1 MRMQGMLKYVM
12 MVGVMCMAWAVGSA
26 TPPAGTEPADTPIE
40 TKVSLITI
48 YPGSEVYELYGHTE
62 LRVRNGDSDMFYNY
76 GLFDFFVPGFA
87 MHFIAG
93 QTDYVCGAFPYDLA
107 LSGYAGRKV
116 VEQELALTPQEAA
129 NVRDYLRNNVL
140 PENATYR
147 YKFLSNN
154 CATRPRDI
162 IEKALGG
169 RLHYTSQASRSTY
182 RDMLRGYNANYAWEE
197 FGIDLALGS
206 SIDTLVTLR
215 QEMFS
220 PMKLMQHMTGAT
232 VDRDGVQVP
241 LVSATRVLVEGSDKG
256 LVKDPT
262 PFILSPL
269 FFALLLLIITLLITR
284 YDVRRGK
291 ASRWYDVLLYTL
303 YGLWGI
309 VLFFLIFI
317 STHEATSPNFNGLW
331 LHPFYLLIPL
341 LMWFKRC
348 RKFVH
353 GVHRTIVLVLIF
365 TLLAWPLL
373 PQVANVAFFPLM
385 VAPLVRS
392 IGNLLIARKQAR
404 RGK

>member
-1 MRMQGMLKYVM
+1 MQGMMKYAMAVM
-12 MVGVMCMAWAVGSA
+12 AVCMAWAVSGAMPA
-26 TPPAGTEPADTPIE
+26 TDSVSPAPGEI
-40 TKVSLITI
+40 KVSLITI

-62 LRVRNGDSDMFYNY
+62 LRVRDGVNDVFYNY
-76 GLFDFFVPGFA
+76 GLFDFFAPGFA
-87 MHFIAG
+87 MHFVAG
-93 QTDYVCGAFPYDLA
+93 QTDYLCGAIPPDLA

-116 VEQELALTPQEAA
+116 VEQELALTSKEAA
-129 NVRDYLRNNVL
+129 YVRDYLRNNAL

-169 RLHYTSQASRSTY
+169 RLHYTGNASHSTF
-182 RDMLRGYNANYAWEE
+182 RDMMRNYNANYAWDE

-206 SIDTLVTLR
+206 GIDTVVTLR

-232 VDRDGVQVP
+232 VDRDGVKVP
-241 LVSATRVLVEGSDKG
+241 LVSASRVLVDGDEKG

-262 PFILSPL
+262 PFVLSPL
-269 FFALLLLIITLLITR
+269 FFALVLLIITLLITR

-303 YGLWGI
+303 YGLWGV

-317 STHEATSPNFNGLW
+317 STHEATSPNYNALW

-341 LMWFKRC
+341 LMWWKRC

-385 VAPLVRS
+385 VTPLVRS
-392 IGNLLIARKQAR
+392 VGNLLIARKQAR
-404 RGK
+404 RGTAR

>member
-1 MRMQGMLKYVM
+1 MLKYVM

-62 LRVRNGDSDMFYNY
+62 LRVRNGQSDMFYNY

-93 QTDYVCGAFPYDLA
+93 QTDYMCGAFPPDLA

-182 RDMLRGYNANYAWEE
+182 RDMLRGYNANYAWEQ

-206 SIDTLVTLR
+206 GIDTVVTLR

-220 PMKLMQHMTGAT
+220 PMKLMQHMGAAT
-232 VDRDGVQVP
+232 VDRDGVRVP
-241 LVSATRVLVEGSDKG
+241 LVTATRVLIDGDNKG

-262 PFILSPL
+262 PFFLTPL
-269 FFALLLLIITLLITR
+269 FFALLLLVVTLLITR
-284 YDVRRGK
+284 RDVRRAK
-291 ASRWYDVLLYTL
+291 ASRWFDVLLYTL
-303 YGLWGI
+303 YGLWGA
-309 VLFFLIFI
+309 VLFYLIFV

-353 GVHRTIVLVLIF
+353 AVHRTIVLVLIF

-392 IGNLLIARKQAR
+392 IGNLLVARKQAR

>member
-1 MRMQGMLKYVM
+1 MKYAILALVA
-12 MVGVMCMAWAVGSA
+12 CLAWAVSGA
-26 TPPAGTEPADTPIE
+26 TMPADTVTGTQPAE

-62 LRVRNGDSDMFYNY
+62 LRVRTAESDMFYNY
-76 GLFDFFVPGFA
+76 GLFDFTAPGFTA
-87 MHFIAG
+87 RFIAG
-93 QTDYVCGAFPYDLA
+93 ETDYLCGAIPPDLA

-116 VEQELALTPQEAA
+116 VEQELALTPKEAA
-129 NVRDYLRNNVL
+129 AIRDYLRNNAL
-140 PENATYR
+140 PANATYR

-162 IEKALGG
+162 IEMALGK
-169 RLHYTSQASRSTY
+169 RLHYSDAASRMTF
-182 RDMLRGYNANYAWEE
+182 RDMMSDYNANYAWEQ

-206 SIDTLVTLR
+206 GIDTVVTLR

-220 PMKLMQHMTGAT
+220 PMKLMQHMGAAT
-232 VDRDGVQVP
+232 VDRDGVRVP
-241 LVSATRVLVEGSDKG
+241 LVTATRVLIDGDNKG

-262 PFILSPL
+262 PFFLTPL
-269 FFALLLLIITLLITR
+269 FFALLLFVVTLLITR
-284 YDVRRGK
+284 RDVRRAK
-291 ASRWYDVLLYTL
+291 ASRWFDVLLYTL
-303 YGLWGI
+303 YGLWGA
-309 VLFFLIFI
+309 VLFYLIFV
-317 STHEATSPNFNGLW
+317 STHEATSPNYNGLW

-353 GVHRTIVLVLIF
+353 GLHRTIVLVLIF

-385 VAPLVRS
+385 LTPLVRS
-392 IGNLLIARKQAR
+392 VGNLLVARKQAR
-404 RGK
+404 RGDNKR

>member
-1 MRMQGMLKYVM
+1 MQGMLKYM
-12 MVGVMCMAWAVGSA
+12 ILMVVMCMAWAVGGA
-26 TPPAGTEPADTPIE
+26 TPPAGTEPTDTPIE

-93 QTDYVCGAFPYDLA
+93 ETDYLCGAIPPDLA

-116 VEQELALTPQEAA
+116 VEQELALTPKEAA
-129 NVRDYLRNNVL
+129 AIRDYLRNNAL
-140 PENATYR
+140 PANATYR

-162 IEKALGG
+162 IEKALGD
-169 RLHYTSQASRSTY
+169 RLHYTGSASHCTF
-182 RDMLRGYNANYAWEE
+182 RDMMRAYNANYAWDE

-206 SIDTLVTLR
+206 GIDTVVTLR

-232 VDRDGVQVP
+232 VNRDGVQVP
-241 LVSATRVLVEGSDKG
+241 LVSATRVLIDGDDKG
-256 LVKDPT
+256 LVKEPT

-269 FFALLLLIITLLITR
+269 FFALLLLVITLLITR
-284 YDVRRGK
+284 RDVRRAK
-291 ASRWYDVLLYTL
+291 ASRWFDVLLYTL
-303 YGLWGI
+303 YGLWGA
-309 VLFFLIFI
+309 VLFYLIFI

-348 RKFVH
+348 RKFVL
-353 GVHRTIVLVLIF
+353 GLHRTIVLVLIF

-373 PQVANVAFFPLM
+373 PQVANTAFFPLM

>member
-1 MRMQGMLKYVM
+1 MLKYVM
-12 MVGVMCMAWAVGSA
+12 MVAVMCVAWAVGSA
-26 TPPAGTEPADTPIE
+26 TPATDSVPQAPSE

-93 QTDYVCGAFPYDLA
+93 QTDYMCGAFPPDLA

-162 IEKALGG
+162 IEKALGD
-169 RLHYTSQASRSTY
+169 RLHYTGSSSHCTF
-182 RDMLRGYNANYAWEE
+182 RDMMRAYNANYAWDE

-206 SIDTLVTLR
+206 GIDTVVTLR

-232 VDRDGVQVP
+232 VDRDGVKVP
-241 LVSATRVLVEGSDKG
+241 LVSATRVLIDGDDKG
-256 LVKDPT
+256 LVKEPT

-269 FFALLLLIITLLITR
+269 FFALLLLVITLLITR

-291 ASRWYDVLLYTL
+291 ASRWYDVLFYTL

-353 GVHRTIVLVLIF
+353 AVHRTIVLVLIF

-404 RGK
+404 RGDNKR